1 MEKQFLGYSIKSWV
15 IFLIISFLYG
25 GFMGW
30 FTDFKTTQISISAAV
45 FAGIYS
51 IIEKI
56 FFKKKQ

>member
-1 MEKQFLGYSIKSWV
+1 
-15 IFLIISFLYG
+15 
-25 GFMGW
+25 MGW
-30 FTDFKTTQISISAAV
+30 FTDFTTTQISISAAV